1 MSTYFHLDTLKMY
14 RKVTMFGFPFF
25 TSLVVVIAGVVVV
38 SLLVNKGLSK
48 RHAAKELPE
57 SQAK

>member
-1 MSTYFHLDTLKMY
+1 
-14 RKVTMFGFPFF
+14 MFGFPFF